1 MTSPIAAP
9 APTDAPN
16 PSAAQLEDLEATFG
30 LFNIRM
36 ADGAV
41 VSARDTVAGLVQA
54 PVLVALHGIG
64 SGSASW
70 LELARIFNLQRRFLA
85 WDAPGYGESSP
96 LAQAQ
101 PQATA
106 YAQQLQRLLAALSI
120 GDFVLVG
127 HSLGALSA
135 AAFTASMVPGL
146 IPRALV
152 LISPALGYGSAA
164 RVAEGQRVRAQ
175 RLASIEDP
183 GIAAMAAARYSHL
196 LSAQASGNAKA
207 WVHWNMA
214 RLQPQGYRQATELL
228 CGDDLLRYCR
238 AIEAQ
243 RQRKGSPLYRLPVHI
258 WTGSAD
264 AITTPSQCQQVA
276 DVFSEPLGLIEGAG
290 HACYVEQPH
299 AVAERLNQVLATLS
313 STTVNGV

>member
-9 APTDAPN
+9 TPT
-16 PSAAQLEDLEATFG
+16 AAQLEDLEATFG
-30 LFNIRM
+30 LFNIRL

-41 VSARDTVAGLVQA
+41 VSVRDTVAGLVQA

-64 SGSASW
+64 SGAASW
-70 LELARIFNLQRRFLA
+70 LELARIFNLQRRLLA
-85 WDAPGYGESSP
+85 WDAPGYGESSA
-96 LAQAQ
+96 LADAQ
-101 PQATA
+101 PRATA
-106 YAQQLQRLLAALSI
+106 YAKQLLRLLTSLSI
-120 GDFVLVG
+120 DDFVLVG

-135 AAFTASMVPGL
+135 AAFTAHMVPGF

-164 RVAEGQRVRAQ
+164 RVAEGLRVRAQ

-183 GIAAMAAARYSHL
+183 GIVAMAAARYSHL

-228 CGDDLLRYCR
+228 CSDDLLGYCR
-238 AIEAQ
+238 AIEAE
-243 RQRKGSPLYRLPVHI
+243 RQREGSPLYRLPVHI
-258 WTGSAD
+258 WSGSGD
-264 AITTPSQCQQVA
+264 AITTPTQCQHVA
-276 DVFSEPLGLIEGAG
+276 DAFSEPLGLIENAG
-290 HACYVEQPH
+290 HACYVEQPL
-299 AVAERLNQVLATLS
+299 AVAERLNQVLATF
-313 STTVNGV
+313 STATVDGV